1 MVQACWRAL
10 QPALAKVPIV
20 TAGVLARLVTPPRA
34 EPPPPPAA
42 PAAAA
47 AATAAPCH
55 QPPSSPAPP
64 PPPSGGSWA
73 SAQWAPLAPER
84 AIAVA
89 AA

>member
-10 QPALAKVPIV
+10 QPTLAQVPIV
-20 TAGVLARLVTPPRA
+20 TAAVLARLATPPRA

-47 AATAAPCH
+47 PAPCH
-55 QPPSSPAPP
+55 QPPSSPAP

>member
-20 TAGVLARLVTPPRA
+20 TAGVLARLATPPRA
-34 EPPPPPAA
+34 E
-42 PAAAA
+42 
-47 AATAAPCH
+47 
-55 QPPSSPAPP
+55 P